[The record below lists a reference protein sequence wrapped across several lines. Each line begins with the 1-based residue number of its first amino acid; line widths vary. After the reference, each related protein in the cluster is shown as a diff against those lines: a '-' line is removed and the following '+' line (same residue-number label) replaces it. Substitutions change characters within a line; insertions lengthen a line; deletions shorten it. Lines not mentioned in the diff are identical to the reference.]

1 MCPNPQETSDS
12 VTFTEEILDWK
23 LHFLC
28 RKTFLPHRNES
39 NNSYHIHCVKNVY
52 IRSFSGLHFPAF
64 GLNTER
70 YGVSEHF
77 HLVILQLAKF
87 CKLQKLGTSIYM
99 MELFAK
105 IVNGLNPFT
114 IFAKGLHCRCLTGSY
129 KHLCYHIAQRTKIS
143 ITDFFIFC
151 ALPVFLLKFSVVH
164 SLLCPILT
172 LMKSGRIDKFHS
184 NKKMGQTFLLLH
196 DWTLS

>member
-12 VTFTEEILDWK
+12 VTFTEEILDGK

-28 RKTFLPHRNES
+28 CKTFLPHRNES
-39 NNSYHIHCVKNVY
+39 NNSYHIHCVKSVY

-87 CKLQKLGTSIYM
+87 CKLQKLGLM
-99 MELFAK
+99 MDKRLQLFH
-105 IVNGLNPFT
+105 T
-114 IFAKGLHCRCLTGSY
+114 
-129 KHLCYHIAQRTKIS
+129 
-143 ITDFFIFC
+143 FFIVMFR
-151 ALPVFLLKFSVVH
+151 VDQISQFF
-164 SLLCPILT
+164 
-172 LMKSGRIDKFHS
+172 
-184 NKKMGQTFLLLH
+184 
-196 DWTLS
+196 

>member
-12 VTFTEEILDWK
+12 VTFTEEILDGK

-39 NNSYHIHCVKNVY
+39 NNSYHIHCVKSVY

-114 IFAKGLHCRCLTGSY
+114 IFAKGLHCRCFIRVLHTPLLPHCTKNKDFHY
-129 KHLCYHIAQRTKIS
+129 RFFHFLCIAS
-143 ITDFFIFC
+143 
-151 ALPVFLLKFSVVH
+151 
-164 SLLCPILT
+164 ILT
-172 LMKSGRIDKFHS
+172 EVFSGSFVTVS
-184 NKKMGQTFLLLH
+184 NFNTYEVRKN
-196 DWTLS
+196 